1 MSILRAPIWQPP
13 GMATRA
19 SPKRPMSGPSTEM
32 EARIFDT
39 SS

>member
-1 MSILRAPIWQPP
+1 MSILAGADLAAA

-32 EARIFDT
+32 EARIFET

>member
-32 EARIFDT
+32 EARIFET